1 MSHAQ
6 RFRDALNDDFNT
18 PEAIAVLF
26 ELATAVHRHASS
38 EAPYYACQLHYLA
51 GILGL
56 LQRPAQDFLQYA
68 GHVNSTLSEDII
80 LEKIAARSAA
90 KQAKDYTLADH
101 IRSDLLAAGIT
112 LEDKPNGLTEWRRN

>member
-1 MSHAQ
+1 
-6 RFRDALNDDFNT
+6 
-18 PEAIAVLF
+18 
-26 ELATAVHRHASS
+26 VHRHASS